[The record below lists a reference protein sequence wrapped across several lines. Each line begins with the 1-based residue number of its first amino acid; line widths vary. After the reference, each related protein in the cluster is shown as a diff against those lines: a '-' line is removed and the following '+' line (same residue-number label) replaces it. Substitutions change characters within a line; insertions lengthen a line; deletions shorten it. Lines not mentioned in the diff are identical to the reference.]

1 MLYLQNISN
10 TSGRDLESTIINSPT
25 HVRGTE
31 YTNIFHQMFYLT
43 FEGWNLRSTCF
54 VEAVITCKQ

>member
-10 TSGRDLESTIINSPT
+10 TSGRDLELNSPT